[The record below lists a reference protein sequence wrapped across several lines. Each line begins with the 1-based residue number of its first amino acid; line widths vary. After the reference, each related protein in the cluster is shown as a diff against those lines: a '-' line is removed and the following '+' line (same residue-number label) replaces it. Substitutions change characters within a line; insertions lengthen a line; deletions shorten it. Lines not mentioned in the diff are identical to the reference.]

1 MVDFFVVAVPLQLVF
16 DGKKV
21 DGLAGRVKAD
31 DGIKNEL
38 MFGAVEV
45 VGVENGEDFGDD
57 ETLVQEHGREKLLL
71 HFDSV
76 GEVVMVKHE
85 NHLVGRRQKK
95 RRHSVNAVFGN
106 SNRKKPLQKIS
117 L

>member
-21 DGLAGRVKAD
+21 DGLAGRVEAH
-31 DGIKNEL
+31 DGCENEL
-38 MFGAVEV
+38 MFGAVKV
-45 VGVENGEDFGDD
+45 VGIDDGENFWND
-57 ETLVQEHGREKLLL
+57 EAFVQEHGREKLLL